1 MKLDILKG
9 YIQSSNI
16 NFLIGSGLSRPYLS
30 TLGDIEKLLTEL
42 DNKKAEIDEEDYEIV
57 KVSLYRSYFDNVI
70 YPNINSEIENNQAD
84 FDITVNS
91 YKELLLRIND
101 IILHRHNTL
110 LTRQINVF
118 TTNIDLFLEKSLEET
133 KLEFN
138 DGFTGRLKP
147 VYDLSN
153 FQKSYSKT
161 SLQYDNISE
170 IPVFNLLKLHGSINW
185 YKGEGNLIY
194 HQRILERTIRPIKKL
209 LNEINRELFISIER
223 DKKDEEVTIEI
234 LLKRAHGIELKDQN
248 IFENFTNQYEK
259 LIIVNP
265 TKAKFKETVLEEQYY
280 EMMRI
285 YANSLEKVN
294 TLLFC
299 MGFSF
304 ADEHIK
310 NITIRAANS
319 NPTLQI
325 IIFAYDD
332 VAKSEIKENLGDWKN
347 ENILII
353 SPTTFINNCGLDDK
367 EKEALKKRL
376 KQFNCSAINAEIFG
390 VLAKMVHTASK
401 SIHND
406 L

>member
-1 MKLDILKG
+1 MKIDVLKR

-16 NFLIGSGLSRPYLS
+16 NFLIGSGLSRPYLK
-30 TLGDIEKLLTEL
+30 TLGDIEKWLTAL
-42 DNKKAEIDEEDYEIV
+42 DNKKAEIDKKDYEIV
-57 KVSLYRSYFDNVI
+57 KISLYKSYFDNVI
-70 YPNINSEIENNQAD
+70 YPNLDSEVEVNQVDFNSTINC
-84 FDITVNS
+84 
-91 YKELLLRIND
+91 YKELLLRVND

-138 DGFTGRLKP
+138 DGFAGRLKP

-153 FQKSYSKT
+153 FQKSYFKT
-161 SLQYDNISE
+161 SLHYDNISE
-170 IPVFNLLKLHGSINW
+170 TPVFNLLKLHGSINW
-185 YKGEGNLIY
+185 YKGEDNLIY
-194 HQRILERTIRPIKKL
+194 YQRVLERNIRPIKKSL
-209 LNEINRELFISIER
+209 DSINRKHFISI
-223 DKKDEEVTIEI
+223 DKGKSNEEVTIEV
-234 LLKRAHGIELKDQN
+234 LLERAHEIELKDYQN
-248 IFENFTNQYEK
+248 FENFTAKYEK

-332 VAKSEIKENLGDWKN
+332 AAKNEIKKNLGDWKN

-353 SPTTFINNCGLDDK
+353 NPTTFINNCGLEDK
-367 EKEALKKRL
+367 EKEILKKRL
-376 KQFNCSAINAEIFG
+376 KHFDCSTINAEIFS
-390 VLAKMVHTASK
+390 VIAKMVHTASK
-401 SIHND
+401 PIHND
-406 L
+406 